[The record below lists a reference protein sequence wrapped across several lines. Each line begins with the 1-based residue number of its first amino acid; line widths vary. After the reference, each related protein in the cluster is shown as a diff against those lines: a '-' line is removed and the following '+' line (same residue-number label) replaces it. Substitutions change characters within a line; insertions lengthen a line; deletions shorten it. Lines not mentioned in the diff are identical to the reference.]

1 MGSAEAIRAVAE
13 IIRSMD
19 SGCVAVVSATS
30 GTTDILI
37 KLGNEAL
44 NGGDWET
51 TLEALIKKHDH
62 IMEGLEIAADLNG
75 FWDELR
81 SRLSGVGMLKE
92 LSLQTRDLLQTFG
105 ERISSTILAQYL
117 RSAGI
122 ESQAVDAFELVLTDN
137 NFGEGRVNFEETNS
151 RVETKLRPLLGND
164 GVPVVTGF
172 VAQSENGQYITLGR
186 GGSDYT
192 GAIIGAA
199 LKAEEVQIW
208 TDVDGIL
215 NTDPRIVPEAKVL
228 EQISFK
234 EAGELAYFGAKVIH
248 PKTIQ
253 PAIGANIAVKI
264 LNTFNVEAPGTLIS
278 NEETDSL
285 KSVTYKKGITIIN
298 ICSSGMLLAHGFL
311 KNLFEVF
318 AKHEVVVDVLATSE
332 VSVSLT
338 VEGEVAQEVLDDLGA
353 LGVVESYPE
362 MAIVCLV
369 GAGVRGDAE
378 VLGNLFSAISD
389 HDVSMV
395 SQGASKR
402 NITFLVQEAEA
413 KTVVSK
419 IFNQFF

>member
-1 MGSAEAIRAVAE
+1 M
-13 IIRSMD
+13 
-19 SGCVAVVSATS
+19 
-30 GTTDILI
+30 
-37 KLGNEAL
+37 
-44 NGGDWET
+44 
-51 TLEALIKKHDH
+51 
-62 IMEGLEIAADLNG
+62 
-75 FWDELR
+75 
-81 SRLSGVGMLKE
+81 
-92 LSLQTRDLLQTFG
+92 
-105 ERISSTILAQYL
+105 
-117 RSAGI
+117 
-122 ESQAVDAFELVLTDN
+122 
-137 NFGEGRVNFEETNS
+137 
-151 RVETKLRPLLGND
+151 
-164 GVPVVTGF
+164 
-172 VAQSENGQYITLGR
+172 
-186 GGSDYT
+186 
-192 GAIIGAA
+192 
-199 LKAEEVQIW
+199 
-208 TDVDGIL
+208 
-215 NTDPRIVPEAKVL
+215 
-228 EQISFK
+228 
-234 EAGELAYFGAKVIH
+234 
-248 PKTIQ
+248 
-253 PAIGANIAVKI
+253 
-264 LNTFNVEAPGTLIS
+264 
-278 NEETDSL
+278 
-285 KSVTYKKGITIIN
+285 TYKKGITIIN